1 MFWWF
6 LPSLGLHLQLLGV
19 SHSWL
24 LLHKWQQPC
33 TLDPQLLWQSG
44 RMHLCQ
50 ADMHFQKL
58 YPQLT
63 TASEPEVCSLLQIQ
77 SVGSLGYWRMNIGVG
92 NMLTLALQALF
103 SNVILDRQ
111 LQSEKTVFTS
121 CQADTWAFF
130 SAGLWVVPGSGW
142 RWESEERVFPGDI

>member
-1 MFWWF
+1 
-6 LPSLGLHLQLLGV
+6 
-19 SHSWL
+19 
-24 LLHKWQQPC
+24 
-33 TLDPQLLWQSG
+33 
-44 RMHLCQ
+44 
-50 ADMHFQKL
+50 MHFQKL

-103 SNVILDRQ
+103 SNLILDRQ

-130 SAGLWVVPGSGW
+130 LLDCEWCLDLVEDESQRKEFFLVISRSAALQLDLKQDSSCVSWSG
-142 RWESEERVFPGDI
+142 R

>member
-1 MFWWF
+1 
-6 LPSLGLHLQLLGV
+6 
-19 SHSWL
+19 
-24 LLHKWQQPC
+24 
-33 TLDPQLLWQSG
+33 
-44 RMHLCQ
+44 
-50 ADMHFQKL
+50 MHFQKL

-103 SNVILDRQ
+103 SNLILDRQ

-130 SAGLWVVPGSGW
+130 SAGL
-142 RWESEERVFPGDI
+142 